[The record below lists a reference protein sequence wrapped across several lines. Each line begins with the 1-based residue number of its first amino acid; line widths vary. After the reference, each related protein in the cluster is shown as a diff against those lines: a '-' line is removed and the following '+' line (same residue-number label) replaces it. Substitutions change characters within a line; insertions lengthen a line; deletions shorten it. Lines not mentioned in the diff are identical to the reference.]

1 MARTT
6 DDITP
11 LELRKQLL
19 ITQGAMYRSG
29 IAASKQKVVQSLH
42 AESLARTALKQFG
55 LAALSAWRTRSGIA
69 ATSMPALLP
78 IVFGG
83 LSKALR
89 EHRWK
94 PLLRGILIAGTVA
107 SVAAAFFRY
116 KSRSAGAL
124 STADMDDA
132 EDGGY

>member
-1 MARTT
+1 MTRDA
-6 DDITP
+6 DNDISP
-11 LELRKQLL
+11 IELRKQLL

-29 IAASKQKVVQSLH
+29 ISASKEKVVQSLH

-83 LSKALR
+83 ISKALR
-89 EHRWK
+89 EHKWK
-94 PLLRGILIAGTVA
+94 PLLRGVLIAGTVA
-107 SVAAAFFRY
+107 SVAAMVLRY
-116 KSRSAGAL
+116 KGKN
-124 STADMDDA
+124 TADAGTD
-132 EDGGY
+132 ESEVDGY

>member
-1 MARTT
+1 MTRDA
-6 DDITP
+6 DNDITP
-11 LELRKQLL
+11 IELRKQLL

-29 IAASKQKVVQSLH
+29 LSASKEKVVQGLR

-55 LAALSAWRTRSGIA
+55 LAALAAWRTRSGIA

-83 LSKALR
+83 ISKAMR

-94 PLLRGILIAGTVA
+94 PLLRGVLIAGTVV
-107 SVAAAFFRY
+107 SVAVMVLRYRGKNAAAT
-116 KSRSAGAL
+116 SA
-124 STADMDDA
+124 D
-132 EDGGY
+132 EDEVDGY